1 MKYFISVVLPVFNR
15 PNSILNSL
23 NSIKSQ
29 NKIKEFEIIIID
41 DSNDETP
48 EIIGKYIKSNKF
60 IEIKYIRP
68 KIRAGLSKSRNMG
81 ISVARGEIILFL
93 DSDDTLVKNA
103 FVNVINAFKK
113 NEELVLYFG
122 SSLYKS
128 GKIKHFKKDNLPQS
142 GFYKDYLKSLNQPE
156 MLSAF
161 KNTKNKKNPYIY
173 FEKFSGFE
181 SLLYMKILRRGDHL

>member
-1 MKYFISVVLPVFNR
+1 MKFCISVVLPVFNR
-15 PNSILNSL
+15 PKSIINSL
-23 NSIKSQ
+23 KSIKSQ

-48 EIIGKYIKSNKF
+48 EIIREYIKRNKF

-68 KIRAGLSKSRNMG
+68 KIRAGLSNSRNIG

-93 DSDDTLVKNA
+93 DSDDTLVPHA

-113 NEELVLYFG
+113 NKELVLYFG

-128 GKIKHFKKDNLPQS
+128 GKRKHFKKIIFHKVD
-142 GFYKDYLKSLNQPE
+142 F
-156 MLSAF
+156 
-161 KNTKNKKNPYIY
+161 I
-173 FEKFSGFE
+173 
-181 SLLYMKILRRGDHL
+181 KIT